1 LLYNAGAMARI
12 AESQPM
18 GFLDLWYPSVVG
30 VVAGGGD
37 FEVKVAGV
45 CDRTTSEMRG
55 CLPRSYQRILDEVRM
70 HKHTHISIQ
79 YHIRNSN

>member
-1 LLYNAGAMARI
+1 VESLLYNAGAMARV
-12 AESQPM
+12 AEDRPM
-18 GFLDLWYPSVVG
+18 SFLDLWYPSAMG

-55 CLPRSYQRILDEVRM
+55 CLPRSYRGILDEVRM
-70 HKHTHISIQ
+70 HKHTHISI
-79 YHIRNSN
+79 